1 MKKFIKVILMLIV
14 VITITACNSRED
26 VEHLSQK
33 DLIKYVEK
41 NITEEIQFIESNTQD
56 VDNYIYTFKL
66 VDRNI
71 NFQIRDYIHNS
82 GLNIDATQFYDNYE
96 RSIIFN
102 DYVLSI
108 LNNLEQRR
116 LSIKN
121 KYNFEEIYY
130 DNIGSHIITI
140 KDYTDLSN
148 LSKYIVELDNLYQFN
163 IKDIEEIELWNV
175 DLADVISFSKT
186 QSAIEGISYSTSEKT
201 RLKCDKVYKQLEEQ
215 YVKQLKQFNLTD
227 ETIPNDIWNKY

>member
-71 NFQIRDYIHNS
+71 NFEIIDSIDNNGLYID
-82 GLNIDATQFYDNYE
+82 GTQFYDNYE

-102 DYVLSI
+102 DYVFSI
-108 LNNLEQRR
+108 LKNLEQRR

-121 KYNFEEIYY
+121 KYNFEEIYF
-130 DNIGSHIITI
+130 DNFGSHIITI

-163 IKDIEEIELWNV
+163 IKDIEEIGLRND

-215 YVKQLKQFNLTD
+215 YIKQLKQFNLTD
-227 ETIPNDIWNKY
+227 ETIPNDVWNKY